1 MSSKDN
7 RQLLIEMVMRQTH
20 YTYEEASDKLSAY
33 NDNYLIV
40 IRDSLGIKK
49 VEEKEITSINQGIYT
64 EIRGLMDIASQKYR
78 REQEREQ
85 KKQEI
90 IELLRKKQ
98 EEMTKTSTSE
108 TIAEDTNETSDSPT
122 VKSDEMKQEN

>member
-1 MSSKDN
+1 
-7 RQLLIEMVMRQTH
+7 MVMRQTH